1 MVGQPLSKL
10 NLLMGNSEDGDID
23 GDRYIWG
30 GDGDFYFPGGKWRI
44 KRDSQGNI
52 IDACKSITNPRIY
65 AKNITLNEEK
75 AAKKLEQNEIRMNE
89 KSNNII

>member
-1 MVGQPLSKL
+1 ME
-10 NLLMGNSEDGDID
+10 N
-23 GDRYIWG
+23 
-30 GDGDFYFPGGKWRI
+30 
-44 KRDSQGNI
+44 RDSQGNI
-52 IDACKSITNPRIY
+52 IDACKIITNPRIY